1 VGPGDGDHEV
11 SAADGVGPVIDVDA
25 LRRHDAVPFDG
36 DDPEELENLAL
47 LVESDEVIAGSTLGE
62 LGDAVLFVNS
72 DLYITGSR
80 TLGDID
86 LPP

>member
-1 VGPGDGDHEV
+1 
-11 SAADGVGPVIDVDA
+11 
-25 LRRHDAVPFDG
+25 
-36 DDPEELENLAL
+36 
-47 LVESDEVIAGSTLGE
+47 VIAGSTLGE